1 MCCSVSSLSSCLIAT
16 FGFSIGSRHPAIV
29 DDRRTIEVLLPF
41 SQVVRGTTKST
52 TGSDATKGRVG
63 PRPLYEFQIFGA
75 EKRTRTSTPLRER
88 GPEPRASANSA
99 ISAHCNERKTRTA
112 GESLVFQSRGGLSI
126 HARLPYTVRTDC
138 GAPFAS
144 HRTDP

>member
-1 MCCSVSSLSSCLIAT
+1 MQTQQRA
-16 FGFSIGSRHPAIV
+16 GMAPALFKV
-29 DDRRTIEVLLPF
+29 
-41 SQVVRGTTKST
+41 QK
-52 TGSDATKGRVG
+52 
-63 PRPLYEFQIFGA
+63 FGA

-126 HARLPYTVRTDC
+126 HARLPYTVRTEC
-138 GAPFAS
+138 GAHFATRCIE
-144 HRTDP
+144 RTHD